1 MAIRIESLTSD
12 NAYLVV
18 APHESESLSSWF
30 QAQHQPVHSETLPEI
45 SYIYGGAAASIAPK
59 SQSFP
64 TPFAEPSTPSNNPWS
79 TSLQTVLDRPP
90 AAFPNRIVAS
100 GVVFCAAFATWATV
114 GQIDEV
120 GHASGRLIPQGEP
133 YKIHPVIPGKIARVL
148 VREGQTVKA
157 GQPIAELDKTIST
170 TRLQSLKQEQENYE
184 KELVQTE
191 SLIEKT
197 QLEAQSRYAI
207 SNAEIGAQEAAI
219 AQSQAKITGHH
230 ATISQADD
238 RATVS
243 RQLLSE
249 LQTDAD
255 AQKERLSRLKY
266 LVDEGALA
274 RDHLFQV
281 QQQLSD
287 RQRSMTQ
294 QQGEIQQSLTESKR
308 LRSDLQQAIAEFQ
321 RMRAEL
327 SQRYAQRRNSQ
338 IQAQQIIQQLFLQRT
353 QLIAKMQQNQ
363 KQQEAANA
371 ELDQLTLRSPI
382 HGTVLGLNM
391 RNPGEMVQSGQ
402 TIAEVA
408 SQKAPLIL
416 AAALPTR
423 EAGFVK
429 VGDPVQIKFDAYP
442 YQDYGVIAGKVQ
454 SISPDVKVDERQ
466 GAFYRVDIVLDRR
479 SLPQAVQLKLGQTA
493 TAEIIIRRRPIADI
507 LLDPIRQLQKSNLS
521 L

>member
-1 MAIRIESLTSD
+1 
-12 NAYLVV
+12 
-18 APHESESLSSWF
+18 
-30 QAQHQPVHSETLPEI
+30 
-45 SYIYGGAAASIAPK
+45 
-59 SQSFP
+59 
-64 TPFAEPSTPSNNPWS
+64 
-79 TSLQTVLDRPP
+79 
-90 AAFPNRIVAS
+90 
-100 GVVFCAAFATWATV
+100 
-114 GQIDEV
+114 
-120 GHASGRLIPQGEP
+120 
-133 YKIHPVIPGKIARVL
+133 
-148 VREGQTVKA
+148 
-157 GQPIAELDKTIST
+157 
-170 TRLQSLKQEQENYE
+170 
-184 KELVQTE
+184 
-191 SLIEKT
+191 
-197 QLEAQSRYAI
+197 
-207 SNAEIGAQEAAI
+207 
-219 AQSQAKITGHH
+219 
-230 ATISQADD
+230 
-238 RATVS
+238 
-243 RQLLSE
+243 
-249 LQTDAD
+249 
-255 AQKERLSRLKY
+255 
-266 LVDEGALA
+266 
-274 RDHLFQV
+274 
-281 QQQLSD
+281 
-287 RQRSMTQ
+287 
-294 QQGEIQQSLTESKR
+294 
-308 LRSDLQQAIAEFQ
+308 
-321 RMRAEL
+321 MRAEL